1 MQSGIRVGSGSTN
14 IWQIDKQV
22 FICIGIVLVALWGV
36 VAAFSVLDRAFIL
49 GCHIAI
55 DKFGTEYS
63 SIDYPRNYAVN
74 QLKINRSFGDE
85 AVTDVKAQSLLA
97 AMIRLGSDMGIG
109 VVVEGIEPEDR
120 RRLLTS
126 TAQMAGD
133 KGGTTVLLCLP
144 LRRVRCSRRGVCLH
158 LQTEREAAETAR

>member
-1 MQSGIRVGSGSTN
+1 
-14 IWQIDKQV
+14 
-22 FICIGIVLVALWGV
+22 
-36 VAAFSVLDRAFIL
+36 
-49 GCHIAI
+49 
-55 DKFGTEYS
+55 
-63 SIDYPRNYAVN
+63 
-74 QLKINRSFGDE
+74 
-85 AVTDVKAQSLLA
+85 
-97 AMIRLGSDMGIG
+97 MIRLGSDMGIG